1 MPIRGVLF
9 DVDDTLFDSGSEAG
23 SVLAYLRTQGLADQV
38 PDSAAALGLWREVRE
53 RHYARFLAGELTF
66 AGQQRERARELLTRL
81 GAHADLS
88 DQEAS
93 AWFAGY
99 QAHRHATRAAFPD
112 AEPALQV
119 LAPDFRLGVVS
130 NSSADHQRRKLESIG
145 LLPYFGDRIV
155 CSDPHGAA
163 KPAASIFLTGCAVL
177 GLRPHEV
184 AYIGD
189 DYETDARGRA
199 GRDSTVSGSTGRAAA
214 PRPTPA
220 WVSSTRSRDSG
231 PPSER
236 GPRTRRRSERTGAAS
251 APRAGDAADGDA
263 RSPRRSSDTADRKS
277 VV

>member
-23 SVLAYLRTQGLADQV
+23 SVLAYLRPQGLADQV

-81 GAHADLS
+81 GAHVDLS

-163 KPAASIFLTGCAVL
+163 KPAASIFRTGCAVL

-189 DYETDARGRA
+189 DYETDARGACRA
-199 GRDSTVSGSTGRAAA
+199 GLHGFWLDRARGGTATDPGVGVVHSLEGLRAALGARASDA
-214 PRPTPA
+214 PP
-220 WVSSTRSRDSG
+220 
-231 PPSER
+231 E
-236 GPRTRRRSERTGAAS
+236 
-251 APRAGDAADGDA
+251 
-263 RSPRRSSDTADRKS
+263 
-277 VV
+277 